1 MSSILTNTAAMSAL
15 RTLSNTQQTLQTTEN
30 RISSGL
36 KVATAS
42 DNAAY
47 WSIATT
53 MQSDNQTLGSVSNA
67 LNLGSSLV
75 DTATS
80 GLTQGISILQT
91 MQTDLVT
98 AKNPGTDMSKIQSDI
113 SVMQSELKSIA
124 TSASFS
130 GQNWLSGD
138 SAGTGSIGNASIV
151 SSFSRSG
158 SAVTVGTIN
167 VNVDAVML
175 YDPNTGGS
183 GAAGILDKSRTVN
196 STTGSIGGIDV
207 STLTSSSADQQT
219 LSDYSQMVDDALKEM
234 TTASA
239 TLGATKNSITIQQN
253 FISSLTD
260 AVTKGVGALV
270 DADMNQE
277 STKLQALQV
286 QQQLGI
292 QSLSI
297 ANQNSQ
303 MILKLFGG

>member
-15 RTLSNTQQTLQTTEN
+15 RTLTNTQSSLQTTEN

-36 KVATAS
+36 KVANAS

-53 MQSDNQTLGSVSNA
+53 MQSDNQTLGSVSSA

-75 DTATS
+75 DTATAA
-80 GLTQGISILQT
+80 LTNTISILQK
-91 MQTDLVT
+91 MQADLVT
-98 AKNPGTDMSKIQSDI
+98 AKNPGTDMSKIQSDLT
-113 SVMQSELKSIA
+113 VMQTEMKSIA
-124 TSASFS
+124 TAASFS
-130 GQNWLSGD
+130 GQNWLSVD
-138 SAGTGSIGNASIV
+138 SAGSGTIGNASVV
-151 SSFSRSG
+151 SSFSRSAT
-158 SAVTVGTIN
+158 AVTVGTIN
-167 VNVDAVML
+167 VNLDAIKL
-175 YDPNTGGS
+175 YDPNTGGA

-196 STTGSIGGIDV
+196 STTADLSSIDV
-207 STLTSSSADQQT
+207 SSLTSSTTDQQT

-303 MILKLFGG
+303 MILKLFNG

>member
-1 MSSILTNTAAMSAL
+1 MSSILTNSAAMSAL
-15 RTLSNTQQTLQTTEN
+15 RTLSNTQQMLQTTEN

-36 KVATAS
+36 KVASAS

-53 MQSDNQTLGSVSNA
+53 MQSDNKTLSSVSNA

-75 DTATS
+75 DVATS
-80 GLTQGISILQT
+80 ALTNSISNLQQ

-113 SVMQSELKSIA
+113 SVLQSSLKSIA

-130 GQNWLSGD
+130 GQNWVSVD
-138 SAGTGSIGNASIV
+138 SAGSGTVGNASIV

-158 SAVTVGTIN
+158 NNVTVGTID
-167 VNVDAVML
+167 VNLDSVKL

-183 GAAGILDKSRTVN
+183 GASGILDKSRTVN
-196 STTGSIGGIDV
+196 STTASIATIDV
-207 STLTSSSADQQT
+207 SSLTGSAADQQT

-239 TLGATKNSITIQQN
+239 TLGATKNSVTIQQN

>member
-1 MSSILTNTAAMSAL
+1 M
-15 RTLSNTQQTLQTTEN
+15 
-30 RISSGL
+30 
-36 KVATAS
+36 
-42 DNAAY
+42 
-47 WSIATT
+47 
-53 MQSDNQTLGSVSNA
+53 
-67 LNLGSSLV
+67 
-75 DTATS
+75 
-80 GLTQGISILQT
+80 
-91 MQTDLVT
+91 
-98 AKNPGTDMSKIQSDI
+98 
-113 SVMQSELKSIA
+113 
-124 TSASFS
+124 
-130 GQNWLSGD
+130 
-138 SAGTGSIGNASIV
+138 
-151 SSFSRSG
+151 
-158 SAVTVGTIN
+158 
-167 VNVDAVML
+167 
-175 YDPNTGGS
+175 
-183 GAAGILDKSRTVN
+183 
-196 STTGSIGGIDV
+196 